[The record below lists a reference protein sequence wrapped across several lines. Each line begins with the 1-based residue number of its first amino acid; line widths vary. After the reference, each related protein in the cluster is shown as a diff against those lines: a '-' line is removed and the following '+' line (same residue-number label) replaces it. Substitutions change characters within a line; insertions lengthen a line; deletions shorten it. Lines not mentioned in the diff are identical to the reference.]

1 MIWSRLQVEKK
12 TCFFAAT
19 EIKAEKNDKKALLNI
34 MKNGEESRTKHYK
47 TQRRMEKKHKKPV
60 KTKKNGEET

>member
-1 MIWSRLQVEKK
+1 V
-12 TCFFAAT
+12 FFAAT